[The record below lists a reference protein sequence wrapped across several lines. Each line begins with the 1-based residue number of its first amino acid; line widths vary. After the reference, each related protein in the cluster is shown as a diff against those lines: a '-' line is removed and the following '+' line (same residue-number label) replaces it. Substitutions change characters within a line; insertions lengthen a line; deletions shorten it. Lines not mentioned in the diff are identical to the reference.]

1 KSLTVNFRRNRMHK
15 ALISILHPSLRGK
28 DLNLRQEDDISLKVG
43 KWLARDYK
51 MNLLEQDEEP
61 SSDYICNVH
70 LMDYKAY
77 GNADIAL
84 NEEDLNQFFEDNQLN
99 DGRSEEHTSE
109 FQSRLDIVFRLLLE
123 IKKFISIRNFNI

>member
-1 KSLTVNFRRNRMHK
+1 ICSSMML
-15 ALISILHPSLRGK
+15 SIFN
-28 DLNLRQEDDISLKVG
+28 NLCLCYSYCKYNVVHC
-43 KWLARDYK
+43 
-51 MNLLEQDEEP
+51 NLLSLPTRRSSDLEEP

-77 GNADIAL
+77 RNADIAL